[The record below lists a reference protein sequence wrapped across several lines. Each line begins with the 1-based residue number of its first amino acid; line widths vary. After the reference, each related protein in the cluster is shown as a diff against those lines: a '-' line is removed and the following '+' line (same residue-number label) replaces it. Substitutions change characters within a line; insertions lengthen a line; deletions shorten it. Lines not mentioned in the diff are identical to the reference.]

1 MRIRIIG
8 ERSFQ
13 ITEQGDK
20 YFKEYDFSSPIGE
33 IVVASSCY
41 PEVRYMDYKTMV
53 FVRGMF
59 TDKNDN
65 ILKVNDPNHMPHIL
79 KALEKFCTFN
89 DEPFEIESCI
99 L

>member
-1 MRIRIIG
+1 MRIRIINDK
-8 ERSFQ
+8 SFQ

-20 YFKEYDFSSPIGE
+20 CFKEYDFSTPIGE
-33 IVVASSCY
+33 IEVASSCY

-65 ILKVNDPNHMPHIL
+65 VLKVNDPEHMPHII

-89 DEPFEIESCI
+89 EESFIIESCI
-99 L
+99 I